1 MLMHLS
7 ESVARQIRRPRIL
20 VADDQVANVHLIHD
34 LFGDVYD
41 IFMATDGEQA
51 VAHSRAVMPDLILM
65 DIKLPVVDGHEA
77 CRRLKADNLTRGIPV
92 IFLATDNGEE
102 NEAMAFE
109 LGGVDFIA
117 KPLRKSVV
125 RARVSSHLESKLQ
138 TDLLNSIALVDG
150 MTGVANRMR
159 FHEELQRDWLLCARN
174 QQPMSLLM
182 IQVDDFQHYSDHY
195 GRQQG
200 EDCLRQVAEI
210 INQTF
215 KRPYDLTARYSGEVF
230 VCLLPDTDAN
240 GARLLS
246 QKICDE
252 VRAYGIEHVPSDA
265 GNVVSV
271 SIGLAT
277 TFPCHNEP
285 AQVLLKAA
293 ERQLYESR
301 RHGRDRVSA
310 FMLE

>member
-34 LFGDVYD
+34 LFGDMYD

-65 DIKLPVVDGHEA
+65 DVEMPVMDGHEA
-77 CRRLKADNLTRGIPV
+77 CRLLKAENLTRGIPI
-92 IFLATDNGEE
+92 IFLATEDDEE
-102 NEAMAFE
+102 IEAMAFE
-109 LGGVDFIA
+109 LGAVDFLT

-159 FHEELQRDWLLCARN
+159 FYEELQRDWLLCARN

-182 IQVDDFQHYSDHY
+182 IQVDDFQHYSNHY

-210 INQTF
+210 IYQTL
-215 KRPYDLTARYSGEVF
+215 KRPYDLAARYSGEVF
-230 VCLLPDTDAN
+230 ACLLPDTDTD
-240 GARLLS
+240 GARLLGR
-246 QKICDE
+246 KICDE
-252 VRAYGIEHVPSDA
+252 VRAYGIEHTLSH
-265 GNVVSV
+265 GENVVSV
-271 SIGLAT
+271 SIGSAT
-277 TFPCHNEP
+277 TFPSHNEP
-285 AQVLLKAA
+285 AQVLLKAS